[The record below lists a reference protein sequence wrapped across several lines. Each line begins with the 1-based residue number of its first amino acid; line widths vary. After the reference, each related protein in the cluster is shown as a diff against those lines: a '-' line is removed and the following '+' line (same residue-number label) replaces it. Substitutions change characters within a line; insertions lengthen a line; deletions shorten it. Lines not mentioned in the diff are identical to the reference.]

1 MRTRRFNHS
10 AAAKPGMMFWCYTK
24 GQRRRFA
31 EEPFGFPDRLATV
44 KTQTKID
51 AVLTT
56 FALLVVVAIADM
68 NNIWRIVAFV
78 IGCLLLLIVIT
89 VPTQVCAWLGHV
101 VIRVV
106 TFGRVDLAWKRGSES
121 ILTNWIGLFS
131 LLAISGLVA
140 WVIQR

>member
-1 MRTRRFNHS
+1 
-10 AAAKPGMMFWCYTK
+10 
-24 GQRRRFA
+24 
-31 EEPFGFPDRLATV
+31 V

-78 IGCLLLLIVIT
+78 IGCLLLLVVIT
-89 VPTQVCAWLGHV
+89 VPTLVFAWFGHV
-101 VIRVV
+101 VIKVV
-106 TFGRVDLAWKRGSES
+106 TFGRVDLAWKPGSES